1 MKASE
6 YQELLKAALRRDAA
20 VPGLAFSQCVELA
33 ALGIV
38 FPEVRESRKWQLE
51 WEYCVNRFKAPQG
64 WDGRFLGEV
73 QRETQWLRQCA
84 NGPEGVTAFWR
95 EFAWNRYRVV
105 LPGLGNPENLESLES
120 LESLDSGRPAAPRR
134 DGDGAEREKTRF
146 EGGLASGTGKD
157 RPEGRGAICNGV
169 ATGLRGRPAP
179 SDERQVTSDKW
190 AVA

>member
-6 YQELLKAALRRDAA
+6 YRELLKAALRRDAA

-51 WEYCVNRFKAPQG
+51 WEYCLNRWKFPQG

-84 NGPEGVTAFWR
+84 AQPEGVTAVWR
-95 EFAWNRYRVV
+95 DFAWNRYRVV
-105 LPGLGNPENLESLES
+105 LPGPGNPEIHIVSLGPEESAGNGFTQDQRFDSLPGILEAE
-120 LESLDSGRPAAPRR
+120 EAAP
-134 DGDGAEREKTRF
+134 
-146 EGGLASGTGKD
+146 L
-157 RPEGRGAICNGV
+157 
-169 ATGLRGRPAP
+169 
-179 SDERQVTSDKW
+179 
-190 AVA
+190 